1 LDYDGIV
8 SEMGQLATAL
18 KSIIGVSPTYMRP
31 PYFYTNAAV
40 LETLGGLGYHVIEA
54 DIDTKDYENDSEA
67 LIQNAVNTFDA
78 GIDAGGSIESSHDIH
93 QWTANVLVQAMI
105 DKVKSKGLT
114 RKIPAFFWY

>member
-31 PYFYTNAAV
+31 PYFVTNAAV

-78 GIDAGGSIESSHDIH
+78 GIDAGGSIELSHDVH

-114 RKIPAFFWY
+114 RKIPAIFWY